1 MTNPV
6 NIPGATPVKRPMSL
20 RMSTLGMAV
29 MATVLL
35 VAIIFAAN
43 QNDVI
48 GWLVVIIS
56 GGWLALF
63 GFIVFGVK
71 RAAKSAT
78 AKFEAAQAQF
88 AGATGMNNDAA
99 PSPDPARDQKLGHS
113 FKIVQVQERVIRE
126 ELAKGDRGDADQVAR
141 ALETIQITAH
151 NAMDML
157 KTKTA
162 KGPVEGEVID

>member
-6 NIPGATPVKRPMSL
+6 NLPGAAAQKRPASL
-20 RMSTLGMAV
+20 RMSTIGMAV
-29 MATVLL
+29 MAVVLL

-63 GFIVFGVK
+63 AFIVFGVK
-71 RAAKSAT
+71 RAAKSAS

-88 AGATGMNNDAA
+88 AGGMKNDGA
-99 PSPDPARDQKLGHS
+99 PSPDPVRDQKLGHS

-126 ELAKGDRGDADQVAR
+126 ELAKGDGGDADQVAR
-141 ALETIQITAH
+141 ALETIQITSH
-151 NAMDML
+151 NAMEML
-157 KTKTA
+157 KTKP
-162 KGPVEGEVID
+162 KSGPVEGEVID